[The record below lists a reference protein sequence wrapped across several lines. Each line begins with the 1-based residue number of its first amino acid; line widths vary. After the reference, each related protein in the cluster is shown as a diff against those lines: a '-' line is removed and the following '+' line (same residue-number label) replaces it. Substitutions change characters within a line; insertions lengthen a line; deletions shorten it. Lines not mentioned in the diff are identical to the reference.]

1 MCIRDRFEQGGQIGP
16 DLTAYQREDLDA
28 MLLSIINPGAEIR
41 EGYENFLLSTKDG
54 RLASGFLIEQDNRS
68 VVLRELDGQDVTFAR
83 GEIRELKAQGVS
95 LMPGRLLAGYNE
107 VQIRDLMAYLRS
119 SQPLN
124 N

>member
-1 MCIRDRFEQGGQIGP
+1 
-16 DLTAYQREDLDA
+16 
-28 MLLSIINPGAEIR
+28 
-41 EGYENFLLSTKDG
+41 
-54 RLASGFLIEQDNRS
+54 LASGFLIEQDNRS